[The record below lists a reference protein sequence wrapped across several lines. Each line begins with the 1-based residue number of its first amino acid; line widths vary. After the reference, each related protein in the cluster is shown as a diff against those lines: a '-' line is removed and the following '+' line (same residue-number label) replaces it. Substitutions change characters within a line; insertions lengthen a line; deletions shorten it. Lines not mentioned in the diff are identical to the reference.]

1 MSTNQRCRPT
11 PHHRKGT
18 PANTFD
24 NSNHSDHPGFP
35 AKGHP
40 MNPYQFDKDDYF
52 EQILKLLARRL
63 GRMIQRGEVRVQEAD
78 DITQYFCEWLLNRP
92 KLMEVY
98 SPAAIVSVATKQ
110 RFIEFIRAQ
119 HRQSPLR
126 PFDAN
131 AIDKSMFMEY
141 LDQAG
146 WGPSGFA
153 PTHAVPAKDFEDGDN
168 DSSEGLSLIEKL
180 DSGVDVARD
189 NEHQMMTQAM
199 LKALNPMQREVFM
212 LVNLEGYSVTDA
224 ARKMGIR
231 RERASIAL
239 GHAQK
244 IVDRLRDDWDV

>member
-1 MSTNQRCRPT
+1 
-11 PHHRKGT
+11 
-18 PANTFD
+18 
-24 NSNHSDHPGFP
+24 
-35 AKGHP
+35 
-40 MNPYQFDKDDYF
+40 
-52 EQILKLLARRL
+52 
-63 GRMIQRGEVRVQEAD
+63 
-78 DITQYFCEWLLNRP
+78 
-92 KLMEVY
+92 MEVY